1 MDNVCYNDLLEK
13 VKTYIHNPKDLE
25 RIYEAYQFADLK
37 HKNQMRKS
45 GDPYITHPLH
55 VAIILAEL
63 HVGPDTII
71 AGLLHDVVE
80 DTDVVLNEIK
90 DKFGPDVAGMVDG
103 VTKLT
108 KMKFASLEQ
117 KQAENHQKM
126 LLAMG
131 KDIRVIVVKLADRLH
146 NIRTIDA
153 QNPEKRERI
162 CKETLEIY
170 APLAHRLGMFK
181 IKAELEDRSLRY
193 TDPIMFKKIEE
204 DISSTNSA
212 RLENIDHIIVEI
224 KDYLKTEGVNDFEI
238 KGRVKNIYSIYK
250 KMINQHKEFEDI
262 YDVLAIRIIVDTIDN
277 CYRVLGL
284 IHAKYTPVPK
294 RFKDYIAVPKPNM
307 YQSLHTTVISGTGL
321 TFEVQIRTKEMDQIA
336 ELGIAAHW
344 AYKENVTYS
353 KEKEQFEIAQK
364 LKWYADLLQFNE
376 EDKDESDPK
385 TFVDSIRKDILTT
398 SVYVYTPTGDVIDLP
413 KGATPIDLAYK
424 IHTELGNTM
433 IGALVNK
440 KIVPLDYELQNGDIV
455 SIRTNKNSQGP
466 SASWLKIAKTTH
478 ARHKIKSFLNKQNK
492 DILLESGK
500 RQLEEEFQSQRIY
513 NYELKDEFVLK
524 NFGKN
529 NIETV
534 TDLYIEIGKGTISE
548 KTVVMK
554 YIGEV
559 KRDRETIIQQS
570 IAKFNRGQK
579 HISETG
585 VIVDGLTNPQIKLA
599 VCCYPIPGDPIVGY
613 ITKGTGIVVHHQNC
627 KNLANLQKERL
638 INLTWAPNITRK
650 YPISLKILAKTN
662 NQLLADV
669 MNTLSTLNINVSS
682 LNVKNNLN
690 LETIIKIKILV
701 TDIEELDK
709 VLVNL
714 YKIPAVNEIR
724 RENLCA

>member
-1 MDNVCYNDLLEK
+1 MDNVSFKDLENKLAN
-13 VKTYIHNPKDLE
+13 YIHNPTDLK
-25 RIYEAYQFADLK
+25 RIKEAYLFADEK
-37 HKNQMRKS
+37 HKDQVRKS

-80 DTDVVLNEIK
+80 DTDVILAEIK
-90 DKFGPDVAGMVDG
+90 DKFGEDVAGMVDG

-108 KMKFASLEQ
+108 KMKFSSLEQ

-153 QNPEKRERI
+153 QSPEKRERI

-193 TDPIMFKKIEE
+193 TDPLMFKKIEE

-212 RLENIDHIIVEI
+212 RLENIDHIIIEI
-224 KDYLKTEGVNDFEI
+224 KKYLEDEKVDDFYI

-307 YQSLHTTVISGTGL
+307 YQSLHTTVISGDGL
-321 TFEVQIRTKEMDQIA
+321 TFEVQIRTKEMDEVA

-376 EDKDESDPK
+376 EDKDETDPK

-413 KGATPIDLAYK
+413 KGATPLDLAYK

-440 KIVPLDYELQNGDIV
+440 RIVPIDYELQNGDIV

-466 SASWLKIAKTTH
+466 TASWLKIAKTTH
-478 ARHKIKSFLNKQNK
+478 ARHKIKTFLNKQNK
-492 DILLESGK
+492 DILIESGK
-500 RQLEEEFQSQRIY
+500 RELDEEFQNQKIY
-513 NYELKDEFVLK
+513 NYDIKEDFVIK
-524 NFGKN
+524 NFSKN
-529 NIETV
+529 NINTLD
-534 TDLYIEIGKGTISE
+534 DLYMDIGKGILSE
-548 KTVVMK
+548 KTVVAK
-554 YIGEV
+554 YLGEQ
-559 KRDRETIIQQS
+559 KKNREEIIQAS
-570 IAKFNRGQK
+570 IAKFNRNQK
-579 HISETG
+579 QISDTG
-585 VIVDGLTNPQIKLA
+585 VIVDGLSNPQIKLG
-599 VCCYPIPGDPIVGY
+599 VCCNPIPGDQIVGY
-613 ITKGTGIVVHHQNC
+613 ITKGSGIVVHHKDC
-627 KNLANLQKERL
+627 KNLTNLQNERL
-638 INLTWAPNITRK
+638 INLTWANNISRK
-650 YPISLKILAKTN
+650 YPVLLKIVATDRN
-662 NQLLADV
+662 GLLADV
-669 MNTLSTLNINVSS
+669 MDTLSSNNINISS
-682 LNVKNNLN
+682 LNVKTNNN
-690 LETIIKIKILV
+690 FEAIMKIKIMVLN
-701 TDIEELDK
+701 TLELDK
-709 VLVNL
+709 IIANL
-714 YKIPAVNEIR
+714 RKVPSIVEIR
-724 RENLCA
+724 REGL

>member
-1 MDNVCYNDLLEK
+1 MDNVSFDDLKKK
-13 VKTYIHNPKDLE
+13 VGTYIHNPN
-25 RIYEAYQFADLK
+25 DLK
-37 HKNQMRKS
+37 RIEDAYLFAKGQHEGQMRKS

-55 VAIILAEL
+55 VALILAEL

-80 DTDVVLNEIK
+80 DTNTKLEDIAK
-90 DKFGPDVAGMVDG
+90 RFGEDVAGMVDG

-108 KMKFASLEQ
+108 QMKFTSLEE

-153 QNPEKRERI
+153 QKPEKRERI

-193 TDPIMFKKIEE
+193 TDPVMFKKIEE
-204 DISSTNSA
+204 DISATNSA
-212 RLENIDHIIVEI
+212 RIENIDHIIEEI
-224 KDYLKTEGVNDFEI
+224 KKYLKEENVIDFDI

-307 YQSLHTTVISGTGL
+307 YQSLHTTVISSDGL
-321 TFEVQIRTKEMDQIA
+321 TFEVQIRTKEMDEVA

-344 AYKENVTYS
+344 AYKENVIYS
-353 KEKEQFEIAQK
+353 KEKEQFEIASK
-364 LKWYADLLQFNE
+364 LKWYAELLKFNE
-376 EDKDESDPK
+376 EDKEDSDPK

-413 KGATPIDLAYK
+413 KGATPLDLAYK

-440 KIVPLDYELQNGDIV
+440 RIVPLDYELQNGDIV

-466 SASWLKIAKTTH
+466 TASWLKIAKTTH
-478 ARHKIKSFLNKQNK
+478 ARHKIKTFLNKQNK

-500 RQLEEEFQSQRIY
+500 RQLEEEFQLQKIY
-513 NYELKDEFVLK
+513 SYDLKDDFVSK
-524 NFGKN
+524 TFGRN
-529 NIETV
+529 NINTV
-534 TDLYIEIGKGTISE
+534 DELYIEIGKGTLSE
-548 KTVVMK
+548 KTVVSK
-554 YIGEV
+554 YLGEV
-559 KRDRETIIQQS
+559 KKDQESIIQQS
-570 IAKFNRGQK
+570 IAKFNKNQK

-585 VIVDGLTNPQIKLA
+585 VIVDGLSNPQIKLG
-599 VCCYPIPGDPIVGY
+599 VCCNPLPGDPIVGY
-613 ITKGTGIVVHHQNC
+613 VTKGSGIVVHHKDC
-627 KNLANLQKERL
+627 KNIISLPKERL
-638 INLTWAPNITRK
+638 INLMWDLNIQRK
-650 YPISLKILAKTN
+650 YPVSLKITAN
-662 NQLLADV
+662 NNMSLLGDV
-669 MNTLSTLNINVSS
+669 MSILSSFNINVSS
-682 LNVKNNLN
+682 LNVKNNIRT
-690 LETIIKIKILV
+690 LETIIKIKIIVSSLADLNNV
-701 TDIEELDK
+701 I
-709 VLVNL
+709 VNL
-714 YKIPAVNEIR
+714 NKISAIHEIT
-724 RENLCA
+724 REGL

>member
-1 MDNVCYNDLLEK
+1 MDNVSFKDLENK
-13 VKTYIHNPKDLE
+13 VTTYIHNPDDLK
-25 RIYEAYQFADLK
+25 RIYEAYLFADEK

-80 DTDVVLNEIK
+80 DTNVVLNEIK
-90 DKFGPDVAGMVDG
+90 TKFGDDVAGMVDG

-108 KMKFASLEQ
+108 NMKFTSLEQ

-153 QNPEKRERI
+153 QSPEKRERI

-193 TDPIMFKKIEE
+193 TDPVMFKKIEE

-212 RLENIDHIIVEI
+212 RLENIDHIIIEI
-224 KDYLKTEGVNDFEI
+224 KKYLTDEHVSDFEI

-307 YQSLHTTVISGTGL
+307 YQSLHTTVISGDGL
-321 TFEVQIRTKEMDQIA
+321 TFEVQIRTKEMDEVA

-353 KEKEQFEIAQK
+353 KEKEQFEIASK

-385 TFVDSIRKDILTT
+385 KFVDSIRKDILTT

-413 KGATPIDLAYK
+413 KGATPLDLAYK

-440 KIVPLDYELQNGDIV
+440 RIVPLDYELQNGDIV

-466 SASWLKIAKTTH
+466 TASWLKIAKTTH

-492 DILLESGK
+492 DVLIDSGK
-500 RQLEEEFQSQRIY
+500 RQLEEEFQNQRIY
-513 NYELKDEFVLK
+513 SYELKDDFVNE

-529 NIETV
+529 NIQTV
-534 TDLYIEIGKGTISE
+534 EDLYMEIGKGTLSE
-548 KTVVMK
+548 KTVVAK
-554 YIGEV
+554 YIGVV
-559 KRDRETIIQQS
+559 KRAKEDIIQQS
-570 IAKFNRGQK
+570 IAKFNRNQK

-585 VIVDGLTNPQIKLA
+585 VVVDGLTNPQIKLA
-599 VCCYPIPGDPIVGY
+599 VCCYPIPGDSIVGY
-613 ITKGTGIVVHHQNC
+613 ITKGSGIVVHHRDC
-627 KNLANLQKERL
+627 KNLATLQNERL
-638 INLTWAPNITRK
+638 IDLMWDTVINRK
-650 YPISLKILAKTN
+650 YPVMLKILASNN
-662 NQLLADV
+662 NQLFAEV
-669 MNTLSTLNINVSS
+669 MNTFSSFNINVSS

-690 LETIIKIKILV
+690 LETIIKVKIMVSNLA
-701 TDIEELDK
+701 ELEK
-709 VLVNL
+709 VITNL
-714 YKIPAVNEIR
+714 KKISAINEIR
-724 RENLCA
+724 REGL

>member
-1 MDNVCYNDLLEK
+1 MDNISFNDLLNK
-13 VKTYIHNPKDLE
+13 VTTYIHNETDLK
-25 RIYEAYQFADLK
+25 RIYEAYEFADEK
-37 HKNQMRKS
+37 HKGQMRRS

-80 DTDVVLNEIK
+80 DTNVILDEISK
-90 DKFGPDVAGMVDG
+90 KFGSDVAGMVDG

-108 KMKFASLEQ
+108 MMKFTSLEE
-117 KQAENHQKM
+117 KQAENQQKM

-153 QNPEKRERI
+153 QNPEKRARI

-193 TDPIMFKKIEE
+193 TDPDMFKKIEE
-204 DISSTNSA
+204 DISKTNSA
-212 RLENIDHIIVEI
+212 RLENIDHIIDEI
-224 KDYLKTEGVNDFEI
+224 KAYLKDEKVVPIEI

-307 YQSLHTTVISGTGL
+307 YQSLHTTVISSGGL
-321 TFEVQIRTKEMDQIA
+321 TFEVQIRTKDMDNVA

-353 KEKEQFEIAQK
+353 KEKEQFEIASK
-364 LKWYADLLQFNE
+364 LKWYAELLKFNE
-376 EDKDESDPK
+376 EDKDDSDPK

-413 KGATPIDLAYK
+413 KGATPLDLAYK

-440 KIVPLDYELQNGDIV
+440 RIVPLDYELQNGDIV

-500 RQLEEEFQSQRIY
+500 RQLEEEFQNQRIY
-513 NYELKDEFVLK
+513 NYDLKDDFVNK
-524 NFGKN
+524 TFGKN
-529 NIETV
+529 NINTLNE
-534 TDLYIEIGKGTISE
+534 LYIELGKGTLSE
-548 KTVVMK
+548 KTVVNK
-554 YIGEV
+554 YLGEV
-559 KRDRETIIQQS
+559 KKDRETIIQQS
-570 IAKFNRGQK
+570 IAKFNRNQK

-585 VIVDGLTNPQIKLA
+585 VIVEGLSNPQIKLA
-599 VCCYPIPGDPIVGY
+599 VCCNPVPGDPIVGY
-613 ITKGTGIVVHHQNC
+613 ITKGSGIVVHHANC
-627 KNLANLQKERL
+627 KNLVNLAKERL
-638 INLTWAPNITRK
+638 INLLWDNNITRK
-650 YPISLKILAKTN
+650 YPVALKINASN
-662 NQLLADV
+662 NMQLLGDV
-669 MNTLSTLNINVSS
+669 MTTLSSLNINVSS
-682 LNVKNNLN
+682 LNVKNNIN
-690 LETIIKIKILV
+690 TLETIIKIKI
-701 TDIEELDK
+701 I
-709 VLVNL
+709 VLNL
-714 YKIPAVNEIR
+714 ADLNNVIANLKKISAIHEIT
-724 RENLCA
+724 REGL

>member
-1 MDNVCYNDLLEK
+1 MDNISFNDLLNK
-13 VKTYIHNPKDLE
+13 VTTYIHNETDLK
-25 RIYEAYQFADLK
+25 RIYEAYLFADEK
-37 HKNQMRKS
+37 HKGQMRKS

-80 DTDVVLNEIK
+80 DTNVILDEISK
-90 DKFGPDVAGMVDG
+90 KFGSDVAGMVDG

-108 KMKFASLEQ
+108 MMKFTSLEE
-117 KQAENHQKM
+117 KQAENQQKM

-153 QNPEKRERI
+153 QNPEKRARI

-193 TDPIMFKKIEE
+193 TDPDMFKKIEE
-204 DISSTNSA
+204 DISKTNSA
-212 RLENIDHIIVEI
+212 RLENIDHIIDEI
-224 KDYLKTEGVNDFEI
+224 KAYLKDEKVVPIEI

-307 YQSLHTTVISGTGL
+307 YQSLHTTVISSGGL
-321 TFEVQIRTKEMDQIA
+321 TFEVQIRTKDMDNVA

-353 KEKEQFEIAQK
+353 KEKEQFEIASK
-364 LKWYADLLQFNE
+364 LKWYAELLKFNE
-376 EDKDESDPK
+376 EDKDDSDPK

-413 KGATPIDLAYK
+413 KGATPLDLAYK

-440 KIVPLDYELQNGDIV
+440 RIVPLDYELQNGDIV

-500 RQLEEEFQSQRIY
+500 RQLEEEFQNQRIY
-513 NYELKDEFVLK
+513 NYDLKDDFVNK
-524 NFGKN
+524 TFGKN
-529 NIETV
+529 NINTLNE
-534 TDLYIEIGKGTISE
+534 LYIELGKGTLSE
-548 KTVVMK
+548 KTVVNK
-554 YIGEV
+554 YLGEV
-559 KRDRETIIQQS
+559 KKDRETIIQQS
-570 IAKFNRGQK
+570 IAKFNRNQK

-585 VIVDGLTNPQIKLA
+585 VIVEGLSNPQIKLA
-599 VCCYPIPGDPIVGY
+599 VCCNPVPGDPIVGY
-613 ITKGTGIVVHHQNC
+613 ITKGSGIVVHHSNC
-627 KNLANLQKERL
+627 KNLVNLAKERL
-638 INLTWAPNITRK
+638 INLLWDNNITRK
-650 YPISLKILAKTN
+650 YPVALKINASN
-662 NQLLADV
+662 NMQLLGDV
-669 MNTLSTLNINVSS
+669 MTTLSSLNINVSS
-682 LNVKNNLN
+682 LNVKNNIN
-690 LETIIKIKILV
+690 TLETIIKIKI
-701 TDIEELDK
+701 I
-709 VLVNL
+709 VLNL
-714 YKIPAVNEIR
+714 ADLNNVIANLKKISAIHEIT
-724 RENLCA
+724 REGL